1 MWIFQI
7 APEKK
12 LTSHKPMI
20 EQKLAGK
27 LQANK
32 PPPHP
37 LVTAWAG
44 GGGEGGGQSF

>member
-32 PPPHP
+32 PPPPIH
-37 LVTAWAG
+37 L
-44 GGGEGGGQSF
+44 